1 MALTKVQ
8 SAMIGGG
15 SGQGFAPGVPIYEN
29 TQTVTT
35 SYTITAGSNALSAG
49 PITIDTSATVTV
61 PTGSTW
67 VIV

>member
-15 SGQGFAPGVPIYEN
+15 SGVAFSPAVPIYEN

-49 PITIDTSATVTV
+49 PITIDTAATVTI
-61 PTGSTW
+61 PTGSVW